1 LKEALQGLEQENE
14 KHSTSFQEIEELAL
28 QNSCLQDHVHS
39 LQDHVH
45 SLQEELNILRLHS
58 EHEKESF
65 LKQLE
70 VTSTEKD
77 HYLAQI
83 EKMKEL
89 MNSSQLQIHQE
100 KEILL
105 NEMKNVTEER
115 DQLTEKVKLLD
126 DEIVSLQTKWQE
138 ENKDSSDSYEQKL
151 ESQR

>member
-14 KHSTSFQEIEELAL
+14 KHTNSIQEIEELAL

-39 LQDHVH
+39 LQ
-45 SLQEELNILRLHS
+45 EELNILRFHS

-77 HYLAQI
+77 HHLAQM
-83 EKMKEL
+83 EKLKEL

-105 NEMKNVTEER
+105 NEMKNMTEER
-115 DQLTEKVKLLD
+115 DQLTEKVNLLD
-126 DEIVSLQTKWQE
+126 NEIISLQTKWQQ
-138 ENKDSSDSYEQKL
+138 ENKDTSDSYEQKL